1 MTEMIANLDYQVFQ
15 WLNDFAGRDTF
26 LNEVMRFFAE
36 RAEYIMIAGII
47 LYWFTR
53 TRDNRMMAIQSL
65 IATAVGFGTSA
76 LIAHF
81 FYRDRPFVDHVVY
94 QLVPHAANASFPSD
108 HATAAFAIAM
118 TFYIVRKREGN
129 VWLVFAALI
138 AISRVWTGVHYPIDI
153 LAGACLGMV
162 TAWVVHRVCQN
173 WTFANRVLQ
182 ACIEMYERVECKILP
197 KKQTREM

>member
-1 MTEMIANLDYQVFQ
+1 MIANIDYQVFQ
-15 WLNDFAGRDTF
+15 WLNDFAGKESI
-26 LNEVMRFFAE
+26 LNAVMRFFAE

-53 TRDNRMMAIQSL
+53 TKENRMMAIQSL

-76 LIAHF
+76 LIANF
-81 FYRDRPFVDHVVY
+81 FYRDRPFVDHVVN

-129 VWLVFAALI
+129 VWLLFAALI
-138 AISRVWTGVHYPIDI
+138 AISRVWTGVHYPLDI

-162 TAWVVHRVCQN
+162 TAWGVHKVCHN
-173 WTFANRVLQ
+173 WKFAKDRLQ
-182 ACIEMYERVECKILP
+182 GCIRLYERVEHKILP
-197 KKQTREM
+197 KKQSREM